1 MALLDKTHDNLKTIE
16 QLILVKNIE
25 YIQQER
31 ASILLDQVYNIR
43 PLFNLKHNLLNNW
56 VVFLFFLKSFF
67 DQKDHQGRLYSWG

>member
-31 ASILLDQVYNIR
+31 ASILLDQVYNSSRDYNGMLKKKHPQEKNKISQEQRLSQEKVIR
-43 PLFNLKHNLLNNW
+43 
-56 VVFLFFLKSFF
+56 SI
-67 DQKDHQGRLYSWG
+67 